1 MSEPSTAAA
10 SDRAADDSASTGASR
25 SRGSTGGTLDAVTV
39 TSRPTVASTVAT
51 VAAAVAAL
59 VALGVAA
66 PTTLALGSAGV
77 AFVTTGLWVGWRWRR
92 LAGVAVA
99 LVGVPL
105 VLAAIARSWSGV
117 ASATV
122 FATVAPALLGA
133 LVVAVALGPGLAGRR
148 RTFLKAG
155 TGLVY
160 VAVLVAGVTQAASFG
175 ALALATVAT
184 VASYDAGET
193 AVTLGEQLGR
203 EPRTW
208 PNEAVHLGATALV
221 GAVAVGASRV
231 LRGLDT
237 PGLPLGQFAVLLVA
251 VVGLLVA
258 LHE

>member
-1 MSEPSTAAA
+1 MTATAGGGRA
-10 SDRAADDSASTGASR
+10 AADDGF
-25 SRGSTGGTLDAVTV
+25 DAVTV
-39 TSRPTVASTVAT
+39 TYQPTLASTVAT
-51 VAAAVAAL
+51 VVAAIAAL
-59 VALGVAA
+59 VALGVAG
-66 PTTLALGSAGV
+66 PVTLALGSAGV
-77 AFVTTGLWVGWRWRR
+77 ALVTAGLWVGWRWRR
-92 LAGVAVA
+92 LAGVAFG

-105 VLAAIARSWSGV
+105 VLVAIGRSWGGV

-133 LVVAVALGPGLAGRR
+133 LVVAVALAPGPGGHR
-148 RTFLKAG
+148 RTLLKLG

-221 GAVAVGASRV
+221 GAAAVGASHV

-237 PGLPLGQFAVLLVA
+237 PGLSLGGFAFLLVA
-251 VVGLLVA
+251 VVGLVVA